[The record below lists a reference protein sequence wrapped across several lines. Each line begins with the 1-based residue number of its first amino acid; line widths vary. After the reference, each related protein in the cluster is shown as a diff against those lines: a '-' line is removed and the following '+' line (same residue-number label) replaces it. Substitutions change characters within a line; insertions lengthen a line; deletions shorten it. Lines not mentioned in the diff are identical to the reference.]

1 MSLIIKLRCMTRNL
15 SCKPSQLTIQSRKF
29 EILRPRNLR
38 CFSSKPE
45 ESDLEEIHSG
55 SLTKVI
61 KGVKMFSLS
70 TSAVTLLIQP
80 LIIPTALQSGG
91 MGAAAGL
98 AVSFG
103 MFAYEF
109 TPKDIEKPG
118 LAQLLTTVIVK
129 GQPMFFILED
139 FSDLKHYELIMGY
152 DKPMD
157 FGFEKSIE
165 SSEPVEEK
173 IKVKKAN

>member
-1 MSLIIKLRCMTRNL
+1 MLILLIIKIKNIIN
-15 SCKPSQLTIQSRKF
+15 CKKLF
-29 EILRPRNLR
+29 
-38 CFSSKPE
+38 
-45 ESDLEEIHSG
+45 
-55 SLTKVI
+55 VY
-61 KGVKMFSLS
+61 
-70 TSAVTLLIQP
+70 
-80 LIIPTALQSGG
+80 LQ
-91 MGAAAGL
+91 
-98 AVSFG
+98 
-103 MFAYEF
+103 YEF
-109 TPKDIEKPG
+109 TPKDVEKPG